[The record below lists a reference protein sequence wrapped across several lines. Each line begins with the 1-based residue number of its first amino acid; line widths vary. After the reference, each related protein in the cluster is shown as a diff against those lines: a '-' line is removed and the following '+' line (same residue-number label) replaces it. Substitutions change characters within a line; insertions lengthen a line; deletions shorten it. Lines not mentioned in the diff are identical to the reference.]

1 MTEFISVPLKKPSD
15 VDITKP
21 LHNVIKS
28 TYSTASNQKDYLECI
43 IDLGKLRKNAL
54 WRAFEKYESSLE
66 VIYRYYDQICV
77 LESKIP
83 ANEVQI
89 PFKWKDAFDR
99 SIFGGKLSLT
109 ISSLAYEK
117 VCVLFNIAALQS
129 SVASTQSLESDE
141 GLKTAAKLFQQ
152 SAGIFNYLKGNIML
166 AIQQEPTP
174 DMSPETLEA
183 LSLMM
188 LAQAQEIFTHKAI
201 HDKMKDNIIAKLAA
215 QTEELFSETFKL
227 FQKEIFRAF
236 WDKEWIPLITGKQ
249 LGYRGMSEYYQS
261 LVCKNNKQIGEEIAR
276 LEFAAEMFKVAQ
288 TKSNRL
294 TLFEDYYNKTLQN
307 LTEVK
312 RDNDF
317 IYHERIPDF
326 KSLSPVSK
334 AHVAKLLPLPE
345 KFSSQFQ
352 DIFADLLPMVVHNAI
367 SNYESRKSDLVNC
380 EIAKLR
386 NLRQLLNGTLAS
398 LNLPAAI
405 EDLSGTELP
414 QSLIDK
420 ATFIHEAGGIKTLEK
435 TMNELPEL
443 LQRNKDILDEAE
455 RMLSEEED
463 SDNHLRL
470 QFKERWT
477 RLPSGRLTEQF
488 KINSQ
493 KYRGIINNAISADK
507 SKHMEFSKEQSSSGS
522 SREQMLCKLALAY
535 DAFKEIKNNLQEGVK
550 FYNDLTQLLI
560 IFQNKVS
567 DFCFARKTEKEEIL
581 KDLTSNLS
589 QTDASDSLHIPSHHK
604 DKARIQVSSYLPYP
618 THDQGMPIPYG
629 VQTSAPYPNYMPPP
643 LPTTFN
649 PYATMA
655 FPTQDFNM
663 PFFTIEFANSS
674 GSCFFKADSLDD
686 IITGTRE
693 KLELPN
699 ADYKVVLED
708 KKTKVDDDF
717 IEYAS
722 QNPKEIMKLFMM
734 THDESHN
741 INNNTKDKE
750 SIAPSDE
757 AQTSTLNSTATS
769 SKQLNLQSGVWNK
782 VCPDLMDKIL
792 KGEMIEFTE
801 KQQIVKKIAKYMVY
815 LKDTKRGTAQKI
827 AEIICKTY
835 PRTFADKIEGV
846 EWNDG
851 IATLRTSILNCAN
864 YKTGTKKRKANMD
877 NDEDENEVRRRERDN
892 PRNQDEYGCTQYAP
906 DLPSDENI
914 KSQEERR
921 LKLIDLIALTCNV
934 IV

>member
-1 MTEFISVPLKKPSD
+1 
-15 VDITKP
+15 
-21 LHNVIKS
+21 
-28 TYSTASNQKDYLECI
+28 
-43 IDLGKLRKNAL
+43 
-54 WRAFEKYESSLE
+54 
-66 VIYRYYDQICV
+66 
-77 LESKIP
+77 
-83 ANEVQI
+83 
-89 PFKWKDAFDR
+89 
-99 SIFGGKLSLT
+99 
-109 ISSLAYEK
+109 
-117 VCVLFNIAALQS
+117 
-129 SVASTQSLESDE
+129 
-141 GLKTAAKLFQQ
+141 
-152 SAGIFNYLKGNIML
+152 ML

-507 SKHMEFSKEQSSSGS
+507 VVREKFEAHRQSVQILSMEPKMIANTIPTGSAIQESHVVIELRNLMKEAETLTIEQDSIECELQSVNVDMQGLFLSALIKDGVIDENNLITENLNIAYGLLQNKILEIASRQEKLIEAIQSKHMEFSKEQSSSGS